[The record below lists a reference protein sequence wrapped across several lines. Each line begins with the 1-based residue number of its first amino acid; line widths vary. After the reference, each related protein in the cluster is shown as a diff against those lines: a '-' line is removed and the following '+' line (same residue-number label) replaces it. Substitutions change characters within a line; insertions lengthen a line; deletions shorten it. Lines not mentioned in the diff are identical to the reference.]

1 MKSIK
6 PSVLLVDDVEANLI
20 ALEALLAGLDCE
32 LVRARNGNDALKHL
46 LKQEFAVVLLDVQMP
61 EMDGYEVAH
70 FARDNPKTRDV
81 PIIFLTAMHSNE
93 DSVLRGYGTGAVDYL
108 TKPFN
113 PQVLR
118 AKVRV
123 FTELYISRRKLA
135 LEVAAHQRTLSAL
148 ELANNA
154 LRHFTHAAS
163 HDLRAP
169 LRAMRGFLRALEE
182 STGDR
187 LDERSRDYLERSRK
201 ASDRMDA
208 LLEALR
214 SYAQLQRPI
223 AHGEV
228 ACGEVVDLVRAD
240 LAEQITALGALLS
253 VSDLPVIHGDR
264 ERLYQ
269 LFLNLVGNALK
280 YRRPD
285 QQPRISVS
293 ATRLEGKWTFC
304 VEDDGIGIA
313 AAYSST
319 VFDAFSRLHPHSD
332 YEGSGLGLAICQQ
345 IVEQHNG
352 TIWVESE
359 LGRGSRFCF
368 TLSGTKP
375 EPRGSANLDDL
386 GVA

>member
-1 MKSIK
+1 
-6 PSVLLVDDVEANLI
+6 VDDVEANLI
-20 ALEALLAGLDCE
+20 ALEALLTGLDCE
-32 LVRARNGNDALKHL
+32 LVRARTGNDALKHL

-93 DSVLRGYGTGAVDYL
+93 DSVLRGYVTGAVDYL

-123 FTELYISRRKLA
+123 FTELYVSRRKLA

-169 LRAMRGFLRALEE
+169 LRAVRGFLKALEE
-182 STGDR
+182 ASGDR
-187 LDERSRDYLERSRK
+187 LDDRSRDYLDRSRR

-214 SYAQLQRPI
+214 SYAHLQGPI

-228 ACGEVVDLVRAD
+228 ACSSVLELVRAD
-240 LAEQITALGALLS
+240 LAEQITSCGATLE
-253 VSDLPVIHGDR
+253 VSDLPIIHGDR

-269 LFLNLVGNALK
+269 LFVNLVGNALK
-280 YRRPD
+280 YRKPD
-285 QQPRISVS
+285 QAPHICVS
-293 ATRLEGKWTFC
+293 ASRQRGQWTFC
-304 VEDDGIGIA
+304 IEDNGIGIPA
-313 AAYSST
+313 AHSSS
-319 VFDAFSRLHPHSD
+319 VFDAFSRLHPQSD
-332 YEGSGLGLAICQQ
+332 YEGSGLGLAICRQ
-345 IVEQHNG
+345 IVEQHHG

-359 LGRGSRFCF
+359 FGRGSRFCF
-368 TLSGTKP
+368 SLPETKP
-375 EPRGSANLDDL
+375 SVSELE
-386 GVA
+386 